1 MRASTLTKCV
11 CVSAFWLAIGSAAH
25 AAGPCTNASLTGT
38 YGFQEQGEFPGGG
51 FTQFRSVGVIT
62 FDGRGAGRRTSTI
75 WYSDFSV
82 ADGITNPIAYDVHPN
97 CTFNYTYLDNLETY
111 SAVIIDGGQKLLWL
125 EISGDPMRSGQ
136 AERIKSAP

>member
-11 CVSAFWLAIGSAAH
+11 CVSALWLAIGSAAH
-25 AAGPCTNASLTGT
+25 AAGACTNVSLTGT

-111 SAVIIDGGQKLLWL
+111 SAVII
-125 EISGDPMRSGQ
+125 
-136 AERIKSAP
+136 